1 MINLVRRILSYFRDM
16 QETTLGTRLLQDC
29 QDCINSLEKDL
40 ISRFFQ
46 TWHN

>member
-1 MINLVRRILSYFRDM
+1 MINLIRRILSYFRDM
-16 QETTLGTRLLQDC
+16 QESTPGTRLPQDY
-29 QDCINSLEKDL
+29 QGCINSLEKDL